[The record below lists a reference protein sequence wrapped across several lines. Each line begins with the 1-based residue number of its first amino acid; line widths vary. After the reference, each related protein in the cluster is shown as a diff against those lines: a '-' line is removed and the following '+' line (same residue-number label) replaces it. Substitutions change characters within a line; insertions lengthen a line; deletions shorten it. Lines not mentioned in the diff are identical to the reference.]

1 MACLCFL
8 LYSVLGSLRKESI
21 EILAYATIEALNRA
35 LGGKLKRNGGS
46 EENTVVTRCCFRT
59 HNGYCKALKT

>member
-1 MACLCFL
+1 MSLFSSLQRPRFL
-8 LYSVLGSLRKESI
+8 EKGESI